1 MILLDT
7 NVLIYAGDQASPF
20 HQWASNLIAEAVAE
34 GEGICVNTVSLAEVC
49 VGDADP
55 ASVSQRI
62 AAWGVELVAVPPTA
76 AADCAAAY
84 VTYRARRKA
93 DSGKDAPATP
103 LPDFFIGAHAQVMGW
118 TLATGDAARFKTY
131 FPSVQVVS
139 P

>member
-20 HQWASNLIAEAVAE
+20 HQWASDLIAEAVAG
-34 GEGICVNTVSLAEVC
+34 GEGVCANAVSLAEVC
-49 VGDADP
+49 VGDTDP

-76 AADCAAAY
+76 AAGCASAY
-84 VTYRARRKA
+84 VIYRARRKA
-93 DSGKDAPATP
+93 DSGKDSPTMP

-118 TLATGDAARFKTY
+118 TVATGDTARFKTY
-131 FPSVQVVS
+131 FPSLQIVS